1 MSIKQ
6 TRKALYW
13 FVPLVSIGSLCI
25 FTATFFAYSNAH
37 AIHHD
42 IGYAPAILGLLFFF
56 ASMTGLSYLSL
67 PGPRDWLQL
76 CAAIGIALLESAVA
90 AYLFIFL
97 LVNTFG
103 S

>member
-1 MSIKQ
+1 M
-6 TRKALYW
+6 YW

-37 AIHHD
+37 ATHRD
-42 IGYAPAILGLLFFF
+42 IGYTPAILGLLFFF
-56 ASMTGLSYLSL
+56 VSMTGLGYLSL
-67 PGPRDWLQL
+67 PSPRDWLQL
-76 CAAIGIALLESAVA
+76 CTTIGIALLESAVA
-90 AYLFIFL
+90 AYLFMFL